1 MTGRSGLSGSW
12 VKLAV
17 NVEMAPQVGR
27 AHSPQPINGVCPSWA
42 LLGVSIWP
50 GFLCGYPLGE
60 DVLLSPLQP
69 WQSWCPLSMSQMVF
83 WLQTAGWM
91 LNESAG
97 PHKLGA
103 SACNGCLLPGL
114 SMGLWSGSDSEHGF
128 PSWACQVPAVGP

>member
-27 AHSPQPINGVCPSWA
+27 AHSPQPINGLCPSWA

-60 DVLLSPLQP
+60 DVLNSVLYSLGSP
-69 WQSWCPLSMSQMVF
+69 
-83 WLQTAGWM
+83 
-91 LNESAG
+91 
-97 PHKLGA
+97 GA
-103 SACNGCLLPGL
+103 P
-114 SMGLWSGSDSEHGF
+114 
-128 PSWACQVPAVGP
+128 CQ